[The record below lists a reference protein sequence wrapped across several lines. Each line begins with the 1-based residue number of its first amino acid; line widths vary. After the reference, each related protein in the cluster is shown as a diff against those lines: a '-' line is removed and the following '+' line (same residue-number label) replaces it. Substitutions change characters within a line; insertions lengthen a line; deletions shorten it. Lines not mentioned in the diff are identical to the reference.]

1 MVDKPGTDDQVLFAC
16 DALAARCPVIAKVL
30 EVTGPPT
37 WRARPA
43 GYPGLARIV
52 IEQQLSVASANAI
65 VKRVRAATGG
75 LKPSRILDQSTE
87 DLRAL
92 GLSRPKIRYLKALA
106 EDVLQR
112 RFRFSELDNLS
123 DADAAARLTEL
134 LGIGP
139 WTAAVYLLFCDNR
152 QDLWP
157 RADVALLAAH
167 AMAGGTFERGDLAA
181 FDDWAEEAYAPYR
194 GTAAHILWGQIAHA
208 RGRAPL

>member
-1 MVDKPGTDDQVLFAC
+1 MEQSCAQ
-16 DALAARCPVIAKVL
+16 LAERCPVIADIL
-30 EVTGPPT
+30 SRTGPPS

-65 VKRVRAATGG
+65 LKRARGATGG
-75 LKPSRILDQSTE
+75 LRPARVALATE
-87 DLRAL
+87 DDLRSL

-106 EDVLQR
+106 DDVLSR
-112 RFRFSELDNLS
+112 RFRFSTLAGLS
-123 DADAAARLTEL
+123 DQEAADELTKL

-139 WTAAVYLLFCDNR
+139 WTAAVYLLFCEGR

-167 AMAGGTFERGDLAA
+167 QMAGGSFERSELAA
-181 FDDWAEEAYAPYR
+181 FDDWADATYAPYR
-194 GTAAHILWGQIAHA
+194 GMAAHILWGQIAYA